1 MANKEFTEKV
11 ALVTGAGNGI
21 GKAAALKFAE
31 KDATVVCSDVN
42 EISGNKTVSEITEN
56 GGSAHFIRA
65 DVSNQAEVKS
75 LMEQIIKSHN
85 RLDFAFNNAGIG
97 LFDKTIDQ
105 CTEEDYDKVM
115 NINSKGVWLCMKYEI
130 PIMLEQQS
138 GCIVNAA
145 SQAGLVGG
153 AGLSIYA
160 ASKHAVVG
168 FTQSAALEYGAKGI
182 RINCVAPGIIDTQI
196 NQPFWD
202 DHPELYEEWKS
213 NVPMKRYGT
222 AEEVAEM
229 VVWLCT
235 KDASFVHG
243 SSMPVDAGMLAR

>member
-1 MANKEFTEKV
+1 MN
-11 ALVTGAGNGI
+11 
-21 GKAAALKFAE
+21 KAADIGAAIKRAGGAFKAAGGEAIYVPCDVAE
-31 KDATVVCSDVN
+31 S
-42 EISGNKTVSEITEN
+42 SE
-56 GGSAHFIRA
+56 
-65 DVSNQAEVKS
+65 VSNMVRRCVEVFGRIDCA
-75 LMEQIIKSHN
+75 LN
-85 RLDFAFNNAGIG
+85 CAGILG
-97 LFDKTIDQ
+97 EMTTTDE
-105 CTEEDYDKVM
+105 CTEENFDQIM
-115 NINSKGVWLCMKYEI
+115 RINLRGLWLCMKYEI

-213 NVPMKRYGT
+213 GVPMKRYGT

-243 SSMPVDAGMLAR
+243 ATMPVDAGMLAR

>member
-1 MANKEFTEKV
+1 MEDKEFSGKV
-11 ALVTGAGNGI
+11 ALVTGAATGI
-21 GKAAALKFAE
+21 GRASAIKFAA
-31 KDATVVCSDVN
+31 KGAKVICSDVN
-42 EISGNKTVSEITEN
+42 EISGNKTVSKIIEN
-56 GGSAHFIRA
+56 GGLAHFIRA
-65 DVSNQAEVKS
+65 DVSNGSEVKA

-85 RLDFAFNNAGIG
+85 QLDFAFNNAGIG
-97 LFDKTIDQ
+97 LFDKPIDQ

-130 PIMLEQQS
+130 PIMLEQQG
-138 GCIVNAA
+138 GCIVNTA

-153 AGLSIYA
+153 AGLSIYV

-168 FTQSAALEYGAKGI
+168 FTQSAALEYGAKG
-182 RINCVAPGIIDTQI
+182 
-196 NQPFWD
+196 
-202 DHPELYEEWKS
+202 
-213 NVPMKRYGT
+213 YGT

-243 SSMPVDAGMLAR
+243 ATMPVDAGMLAR

>member
-1 MANKEFTEKV
+1 MEDKEFSGKV
-11 ALVTGAGNGI
+11 ALVTGAANGI
-21 GKAAALKFAE
+21 GSASAIKFAA
-31 KDATVVCSDVN
+31 KGAKVICSDVN
-42 EISGNKTVSEITEN
+42 EISGNKTVSKIIGN

-65 DVSNQAEVKS
+65 DVSDGSEVKA

-85 RLDFAFNNAGIG
+85 QLDFAFNNAGIG
-97 LFDKTIDQ
+97 LFDKPIDQ

-130 PIMLEQQS
+130 PIMLEQQG
-138 GCIVNAA
+138 GCIVNTA

-153 AGLSIYA
+153 AGLSIYV

-182 RINCVAPGIIDTQI
+182 RINSVAPGIIDTQI

-213 NVPMKRYGT
+213 TVPMKRYGT

-243 SSMPVDAGMLAR
+243 ATMPVDAGMLAR

>member
-1 MANKEFTEKV
+1 MEDKEFSGKV
-11 ALVTGAGNGI
+11 ALVTGAANGI
-21 GKAAALKFAE
+21 GRASAIKFAA
-31 KDATVVCSDVN
+31 KGAKVICSDVN
-42 EISGNKTVSEITEN
+42 EISGNKTVSKIIEN
-56 GGSAHFIRA
+56 GGLAHFIRA
-65 DVSNQAEVKS
+65 DVSNRSEVKA
-75 LMEQIIKSHN
+75 LMKQIIRSHHQ
-85 RLDFAFNNAGIG
+85 LDFAFNNAGIG
-97 LFDKTIDQ
+97 LFDKPIDQ

-130 PIMLEQQS
+130 PIMLEQQG
-138 GCIVNAA
+138 GCIVNTA

-153 AGLSIYA
+153 AGLSIYV

-182 RINCVAPGIIDTQI
+182 RINSVAPGIIDTQI

-213 NVPMKRYGT
+213 GVPMKRYGT
-222 AEEVAEM
+222 ADEVAEM

-243 SSMPVDAGMLAR
+243 ATMPVDAGMLAR

>member
-1 MANKEFTEKV
+1 
-11 ALVTGAGNGI
+11 
-21 GKAAALKFAE
+21 
-31 KDATVVCSDVN
+31 
-42 EISGNKTVSEITEN
+42 
-56 GGSAHFIRA
+56 
-65 DVSNQAEVKS
+65 
-75 LMEQIIKSHN
+75 MEQIIKSHN
-85 RLDFAFNNAGIG
+85 QLDFAFNNAGIG
-97 LFDKTIDQ
+97 LFDKPIDQ

-130 PIMLEQQS
+130 PIMLEQQG
-138 GCIVNAA
+138 GCIVNTA

-153 AGLSIYA
+153 ACLSIYV
-160 ASKHAVVG
+160 ASQPAVVG
-168 FTQSAALEYGAKGI
+168 FTQSAALEYGSKGI

-213 NVPMKRYGT
+213 GVPMKRYGT

-243 SSMPVDAGMLAR
+243 ATMPVDAGMLAR

>member
-1 MANKEFTEKV
+1 MEDKEFSGKV
-11 ALVTGAGNGI
+11 ALVTGAATGI
-21 GKAAALKFAE
+21 GRASAIKFAA
-31 KDATVVCSDVN
+31 KGAKVICSDVN
-42 EISGNKTVSEITEN
+42 EISGNKTVSKIMEN
-56 GGSAHFIRA
+56 GGLAHFIRA
-65 DVSNQAEVKS
+65 DVSNGSEVKA

-85 RLDFAFNNAGIG
+85 QLDFAFNNAGIG
-97 LFDKTIDQ
+97 LFDKPIDQ

-130 PIMLEQQS
+130 PIMLEQQG
-138 GCIVNAA
+138 GCIVNTA

-153 AGLSIYA
+153 AGLSIYV

-182 RINCVAPGIIDTQI
+182 RINSVAPGIIDTQI

-213 NVPMKRYGT
+213 TVPMKRYGT

-243 SSMPVDAGMLAR
+243 ATMPVDAGMLAR

>member
-1 MANKEFTEKV
+1 
-11 ALVTGAGNGI
+11 
-21 GKAAALKFAE
+21 
-31 KDATVVCSDVN
+31 
-42 EISGNKTVSEITEN
+42 
-56 GGSAHFIRA
+56 
-65 DVSNQAEVKS
+65 
-75 LMEQIIKSHN
+75 
-85 RLDFAFNNAGIG
+85 
-97 LFDKTIDQ
+97 
-105 CTEEDYDKVM
+105 
-115 NINSKGVWLCMKYEI
+115 MKYEI
-130 PIMLEQQS
+130 PIMLEQQG
-138 GCIVNAA
+138 GCIVNTA

-153 AGLSIYA
+153 AGLSIYV

-168 FTQSAALEYGAKGI
+168 FTQSAALEYGSKGI

-213 NVPMKRYGT
+213 GVPMKRYGT

-243 SSMPVDAGMLAR
+243 ATMPVDAGMLAR